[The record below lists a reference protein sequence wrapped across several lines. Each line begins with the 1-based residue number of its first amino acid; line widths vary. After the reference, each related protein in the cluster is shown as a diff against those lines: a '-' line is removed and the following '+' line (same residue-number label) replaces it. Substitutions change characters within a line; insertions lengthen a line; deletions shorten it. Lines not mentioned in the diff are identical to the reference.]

1 VEVAINE
8 GSKDKCYGK
17 ICNIRSI
24 FRYISNGGIVD
35 DLARFLN
42 SFQLLETTSGKTKT
56 KTKLTVKLTLKLKI
70 KY

>member
-1 VEVAINE
+1 VLWEKFAIF
-8 GSKDKCYGK
+8 DQY
-17 ICNIRSI
+17 
-24 FRYISNGGIVD
+24 FATSNGGIVD
-35 DLARFLN
+35 DLERFLN